1 AIIAAGL
8 VPATLEMMDQKV
20 MGMIEAYVQVGLPV
34 DAEAALIVEVDGYA
48 ESLDSQVEEIADIL
62 TAHGGYDLRI
72 AQSEEER
79 QGIWYGRKSAAGAF
93 SRLAPAFYLVD
104 VTVPRS
110 FLAEA
115 LREIGAVLARYEL
128 ETGQVFHAGD
138 GNLHPC
144 ILCDPKDTAQME
156 RVFAATHEIVAICI
170 AKDGSITGEHGVGI
184 EKRAHMPAMY
194 SAAELAAMGDV
205 KLACDPDGLLNPGKV
220 LPDELPEVTFAAP
233 APVDGDVL
241 APDSAEEAAALLA
254 GCAAA
259 GATVRIASS
268 PEHPR
273 GSAGK
278 LLSTHKLSGVR
289 VFAPD

>member
-1 AIIAAGL
+1 M
-8 VPATLEMMDQKV
+8 PQ
-20 MGMIEAYVQVGLPV
+20 
-34 DAEAALIVEVDGYA
+34 AALIVEVDGYA
-48 ESLDSQVEEIADIL
+48 DSLDSQVEEIADIL

-115 LREIGAVLARYEL
+115 LREIGQVLARYDL
-128 ETGQVFHAGD
+128 ETGHVFHAGD

-184 EKRAHMPAMY
+184 EKRAAHAGHVQRRGAVRHARHQAGLRPRRAAQPRQGAARRPAARHVRGARCRSTAMCWRPRPPRKRPRCW
-194 SAAELAAMGDV
+194 LAARPQERRCAS
-205 KLACDPDGLLNPGKV
+205 LRLRPIGKS
-220 LPDELPEVTFAAP
+220 PYTVTP
-233 APVDGDVL
+233 T
-241 APDSAEEAAALLA
+241 S
-254 GCAAA
+254 C
-259 GATVRIASS
+259 S
-268 PEHPR
+268 PR
-273 GSAGK
+273 TS
-278 LLSTHKLSGVR
+278 
-289 VFAPD
+289 